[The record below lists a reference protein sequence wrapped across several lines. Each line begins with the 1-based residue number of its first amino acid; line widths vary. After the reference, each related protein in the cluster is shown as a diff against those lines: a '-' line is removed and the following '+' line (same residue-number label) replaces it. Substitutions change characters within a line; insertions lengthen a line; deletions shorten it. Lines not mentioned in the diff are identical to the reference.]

1 MLPTIRGGDVTKRKA
16 KKEEPLTEQKAEKAT
31 GENEGEVVATEEKD
45 LAKELEAARQQL
57 AECQD
62 RMLRMAAD
70 FDNTK
75 KRLEREREITLKYA
89 EENILRELLASLDN
103 LERAMEQGR
112 ETDNIAS
119 LLEGVDMTWKGLLA
133 MLEKFGLK
141 PINSIGEAFD
151 PNYHEAVAM
160 EANEGAPVN
169 VVLREFQKGYV
180 YKDRLL
186 RAAKVIVSSGRSA
199 DAQ

>member
-1 MLPTIRGGDVTKRKA
+1 M
-16 KKEEPLTEQKAEKAT
+16 TEQKAEKAT
-31 GENEGEVVATEEKD
+31 GEAEGEVVATEEKD
-45 LAKELEAARQQL
+45 LAKELEGSRQQL
-57 AECQD
+57 VECQD

-141 PINSIGEAFD
+141 PINSIGENFD

-160 EANEGAPVN
+160 EAHGDTPAN

-186 RAAKVIVSSGRSA
+186 RAAKVIVSSGRA
-199 DAQ
+199 AGAE

>member
-1 MLPTIRGGDVTKRKA
+1 MTK
-16 KKEEPLTEQKAEKAT
+16 KKEQKEKPLPEQKVEETAVDA
-31 GENEGEVVATEEKD
+31 NGEVVATEEKD
-45 LAKELEAARQQL
+45 LTKELEETRQQL

-62 RMLRMAAD
+62 RMFRMAAD

-75 KRLEREREITLKYA
+75 KRLAREREITLKYA

-103 LERAMEQGR
+103 IERAMEHGR
-112 ETDNIAS
+112 ETDNIVS
-119 LLEGVDMTWKGLLA
+119 LLEGVEMTRKGLLA
-133 MLEKFGLK
+133 MLEKYGLK

-160 EANEGAPVN
+160 EADGDMPEN
-169 VVLREFQKGYV
+169 VVLKEFQKGYV

-186 RAAKVIVSSGRSA
+186 RPAKVIVSSGRAA
-199 DAQ
+199 DTE

>member
-1 MLPTIRGGDVTKRKA
+1 MTKKNI
-16 KKEEPLTEQKAEKAT
+16 KKEEPLTEQKGAEPAIDA
-31 GENEGEVVATEEKD
+31 EGEGVATEEKD
-45 LAKELEAARQQL
+45 LAKEHEETRLQL

-89 EENILRELLASLDN
+89 EENILRELLASIDN

-119 LLEGVDMTWKGLLA
+119 LLEGLEITRKGMLA

-141 PINSIGEAFD
+141 PISSIGEAFD

-160 EANEGAPVN
+160 EATGDMPVN
-169 VVLREFQKGYV
+169 VVLKEFQKGYV

-186 RAAKVIVSSGRSA
+186 RAAKVIVSRGQA
-199 DAQ
+199 AE